1 MAPRTLPGLGLSGF
15 WALGEDNWKDAN
27 DINLRLLS
35 ALVQLRVKSATT
47 ALPGAPVNGDIYI
60 VPTGGADATKIAIRD
75 LGAWV
80 YVTPPEGFLA
90 WAEDTNKFLKFDGA
104 AWVDLI
110 SGGGTQAFILAMF
123 FASTLGASEMLMRYV
138 TKTPFDLTTLAN
150 SIASAGTASTG
161 TQVLTIAKNGSS
173 IGTVTF
179 TASATGVIAGA
190 GATFAVDDILTV
202 TAGATPDATLANVSL
217 TLKGIKL

>member
-1 MAPRTLPGLGLSGF
+1 MAERTLPGLGLTGF
-15 WALGEDNWKDAN
+15 WDLGANNWKGGMDL
-27 DINLRLLS
+27 NLRLLS

-47 ALPGAPVNGDIYI
+47 ALPGSPVNGDIYI

-110 SGGGTQAFILAMF
+110 TAGGADFILAMF
-123 FASTLGASEMLMRYV
+123 FASTLGAGEMLMRYV
-138 TKTPFDLTTLAN
+138 TKTPFDLTTLTN

-161 TQVLTIAKNGSS
+161 TLVLTIAKNGSS

-179 TASATGVIAGA
+179 TNSATGVIAGA
-190 GATFAVDDILTV
+190 GAAFAVDDILTV
-202 TAGATPDATLANVSL
+202 TAVAPPDATLANVSL

>member
-1 MAPRTLPGLGLSGF
+1 MAERTLPGLGLTGF
-15 WALGEDNWKDAN
+15 WDLGANNWKGGMDL
-27 DINLRLLS
+27 NLRKLS
-35 ALVQLRVKSATT
+35 LLVQLSVLSMTT
-47 ALPGAPVNGDIYI
+47 PLPSTGLADGMIYI
-60 VPTGGADATKIAIRD
+60 IPSGGDAKKIAIRD
-75 LGAWV
+75 NGAWV
-80 YVTPPEGFLA
+80 NYDPTEGMVA
-90 WAEDTNKFLKFDGA
+90 WVKDTDKFVKFDGA

-110 SGGGTQAFILAMF
+110 TAGGADFILAMF